1 MIFRKERT
9 FWMKK
14 KTLIALV
21 LLACMLLTA
30 CGSTGGSTDSSS
42 DAAVERS
49 TPEPV
54 EAKADA
60 KDGEDFRNN
69 LAAGLNARLALFN
82 SEEYVNSH
90 EFVDLMTSYINAE
103 LDALGKYEDYVILD
117 KWLDI
122 LAQRYFN
129 ALGSQLAAMEYA
141 DTDGIKY
148 REYFELKGYD
158 ERVMVLAYL
167 KSEYGFDIG
176 ETYAKD
182 FDEMTAEGDTLLE
195 LKELAAQQQPVRILT
210 GSGMSDY
217 TAELV
222 NVTELDLSGSYI
234 SIYPMDEN
242 GEPYDTYGG
251 AAGSWK
257 PGESLDIYFMGT
269 RELMP
274 TTVGLSIEL
283 PNALKTDYMPL
294 SFKEAGADFI
304 LKDAPCEAGDR
315 VKFRFDSVS
324 ADSPLWLDGEASLF
338 IWLEGEKTYDAFFAM
353 LQDYVDHP
361 ENYTQEEAEKYT
373 ADTMPEN
380 LSWFLSF
387 GTYCR
392 GIGLD
397 PDCAADILAN
407 PEDYYDSLS
416 IFFPAANFTVE
427 VYSSSGELVAEK
439 PVFYENYAVGEKLRG
454 TDTEQIHLYGLAPD
468 TYTVVIKES

>member
-1 MIFRKERT
+1 
-9 FWMKK
+9 MKK
-14 KTLIALV
+14 KTLIALI
-21 LLACMLLTA
+21 LFACMLLTA
-30 CGSTGGSTDSSS
+30 CGSTGGSTDSNS
-42 DAAVERS
+42 DTVVESS

-69 LAAGLNARLALFN
+69 LAAGLNARLAL
-82 SEEYVNSH
+82 
-90 EFVDLMTSYINAE
+90 VDSDMLSNADKSVDKNTSYVNAE

-122 LAQRYFN
+122 LAKRYFD
-129 ALGSQLAAMEYA
+129 ALDSKLAAMEYA
-141 DTDGIKY
+141 ETDGLKY
-148 REYFELKGYD
+148 HEYYMLKGYN
-158 ERVMVLAYL
+158 ERVMVLANL
-167 KSEYGFDIG
+167 QADYGFDIG
-176 ETYAKD
+176 ETYASD
-182 FDEMTAEGDTLLE
+182 FEEMTDEGNTLLE

-210 GSGMSDY
+210 GSGMCDY

-269 RELMP
+269 CELMP

-324 ADSPLWLDGEASLF
+324 ADSLLWLDGEASLF

-397 PDCAADILAN
+397 PDCAADILTN

-439 PVFYENYAVGEKLRG
+439 PVFYEKYAVGEKLRG

>member
-14 KTLIALV
+14 KTLIALI

-42 DAAVERS
+42 DTVVESS

-129 ALGSQLAAMEYA
+129 ALDSQLAAMEYA

-167 KSEYGFDIG
+167 KLEYGFDIG

-210 GSGMSDY
+210 GSGMCDY

-222 NVTELDLSGSYI
+222 NVTEFDLSGSYI

-324 ADSPLWLDGEASLF
+324 ADSPLWLDGEASLV

-454 TDTEQIHLYGLAPD
+454 TDTKQIHLYGLAPD

>member
-1 MIFRKERT
+1 
-9 FWMKK
+9 MKK
-14 KTLIALV
+14 KTLIALI

-30 CGSTGGSTDSSS
+30 CGSTGGSTDSNS
-42 DAAVERS
+42 DAVVESS

-69 LAAGLNARLALFN
+69 LAAGLNARLAL
-82 SEEYVNSH
+82 
-90 EFVDLMTSYINAE
+90 VDSNMLSNADKSVDKNTSYVNAE

-122 LAQRYFN
+122 LAKRYFD
-129 ALGSQLAAMEYA
+129 ALDSQLAAMEYA
-141 DTDGIKY
+141 ETDGLKY
-148 REYFELKGYD
+148 HEYYMLKGYN
-158 ERVMVLAYL
+158 ERVMVLANL
-167 KSEYGFDIG
+167 QADYGFDIG
-176 ETYAKD
+176 ETYASD
-182 FDEMTAEGDTLLE
+182 FEEMTDEGNTLLE

-210 GSGMSDY
+210 GSGMCDY
-217 TAELV
+217 IAELV

-251 AAGSWK
+251 EAGSWK

-304 LKDAPCEAGDR
+304 LKNAPCEAGDR

-416 IFFPAANFTVE
+416 IFFAAANFTVE

-454 TDTEQIHLYGLAPD
+454 TDIERIHLSGLAPD

>member
-1 MIFRKERT
+1 MIFRKEMT

-14 KTLIALV
+14 KTLIALI

-30 CGSTGGSTDSSS
+30 CGSTGGSTDSNS
-42 DAAVERS
+42 DTVVESS

-90 EFVDLMTSYINAE
+90 EFVDLMTGYINAE

-129 ALGSQLAAMEYA
+129 ALDSQLAAMEYA

-251 AAGSWK
+251 EAGSWK

-338 IWLEGEKTYDAFFAM
+338 IWLEGKKTYDAFFAM
-353 LQDYVDHP
+353 IQDYVDHP

-380 LSWFLSF
+380 LSRFLSF

-397 PDCAADILAN
+397 PDCAADILTN
-407 PEDYYDSLS
+407 PEDYYDSLY

-454 TDTEQIHLYGLAPD
+454 TDIERIHLSGLAPD

>member
-1 MIFRKERT
+1 
-9 FWMKK
+9 MKK
-14 KTLIALV
+14 KTLIALI

-30 CGSTGGSTDSSS
+30 CGSTGGSTDSNS
-42 DAAVERS
+42 DTVVESS

-129 ALGSQLAAMEYA
+129 ALDSQLAAMEYA

-158 ERVMVLAYL
+158 ERVMVLANL
-167 KSEYGFDIG
+167 QADYGFDIG
-176 ETYAKD
+176 ETYASD
-182 FDEMTAEGDTLLE
+182 FEEMTDEGDTLLE

-210 GSGMSDY
+210 GSGMCDY

-397 PDCAADILAN
+397 PDCAADILTN

>member
-1 MIFRKERT
+1 
-9 FWMKK
+9 MKK
-14 KTLIALV
+14 KTLIALI

-42 DAAVERS
+42 DTVVESS

-69 LAAGLNARLALFN
+69 LAAGLNARLAL
-82 SEEYVNSH
+82 
-90 EFVDLMTSYINAE
+90 VDSDMLSNADKSVDKNTSYVNAE

-129 ALGSQLAAMEYA
+129 ALDSQLAAMEYA
-141 DTDGIKY
+141 ETDGLKY
-148 REYFELKGYD
+148 HEYYMLKGYN
-158 ERVMVLAYL
+158 ERVMVLANL
-167 KSEYGFDIG
+167 QADYGFDIG
-176 ETYAKD
+176 ETYASD
-182 FDEMTAEGDTLLE
+182 FEEMTDEGNTLLE

-210 GSGMSDY
+210 GSGMCDY

-251 AAGSWK
+251 EAGSWK

-274 TTVGLSIEL
+274 TTAGLSIEL

-380 LSWFLSF
+380 LSRFLSF

-397 PDCAADILAN
+397 PDCAADILTN
-407 PEDYYDSLS
+407 PEDYYDSLY

-454 TDTEQIHLYGLAPD
+454 TDIEQIHLYGLAPD

>member
-1 MIFRKERT
+1 MIFRKEKT

-14 KTLIALV
+14 KTLIALI

-30 CGSTGGSTDSSS
+30 CGSTGGSTDSNS
-42 DAAVERS
+42 DTVVESS

-69 LAAGLNARLALFN
+69 LAAGLNARLTLFN

-129 ALGSQLAAMEYA
+129 ALDSQLAAMEYA

-210 GSGMSDY
+210 GSGMCDY

>member
-1 MIFRKERT
+1 
-9 FWMKK
+9 MKK

-42 DAAVERS
+42 DTVVESS

-69 LAAGLNARLALFN
+69 LAAGLNARLAL
-82 SEEYVNSH
+82 
-90 EFVDLMTSYINAE
+90 VDSDMLSNADKSVDKNTSYVNAE

-122 LAQRYFN
+122 LAKRYFD
-129 ALGSQLAAMEYA
+129 ALDSQLAAMEYA
-141 DTDGIKY
+141 ETDGLKY
-148 REYFELKGYD
+148 HEYYMLKGYN

-210 GSGMSDY
+210 GSGMCDY

-294 SFKEAGADFI
+294 SFEEGGIDFV
-304 LKDAPCEAGDR
+304 LKDAPCELGSKM
-315 VKFRFDSVS
+315 KFRFDSISTGAVEWIAGK
-324 ADSPLWLDGEASLF
+324 ADVK
-338 IWLEGEKTYDAFFAM
+338 IWPEGEKLDYDPIS
-353 LQDYVDHP
+353 LYDL
-361 ENYTQEEAEKYT
+361 E
-373 ADTMPEN
+373 
-380 LSWFLSF
+380 
-387 GTYCR
+387 
-392 GIGLD
+392 
-397 PDCAADILAN
+397 PD
-407 PEDYYDSLS
+407 
-416 IFFPAANFTVE
+416 V
-427 VYSSSGELVAEK
+427 
-439 PVFYENYAVGEKLRG
+439 
-454 TDTEQIHLYGLAPD
+454 
-468 TYTVVIKES
+468 YTVVIEKS

>member
-1 MIFRKERT
+1 
-9 FWMKK
+9 MKK
-14 KTLIALV
+14 KTLIALI

-42 DAAVERS
+42 DTVVESS

-90 EFVDLMTSYINAE
+90 EFVGLMTSYVNAE

-129 ALGSQLAAMEYA
+129 ALDSQLAAMEYA

-158 ERVMVLAYL
+158 ERVMVLANL
-167 KSEYGFDIG
+167 QADYGFDIG
-176 ETYAKD
+176 ETYASD
-182 FDEMTAEGDTLLE
+182 FEEMTDEGNTLLE

-210 GSGMSDY
+210 GSGMCDY

-397 PDCAADILAN
+397 PDCAADILTN

-416 IFFPAANFTVE
+416 IFFAAANFTVE

>member
-1 MIFRKERT
+1 
-9 FWMKK
+9 MKK
-14 KTLIALV
+14 KTLIALI

-42 DAAVERS
+42 DTVVESS

-69 LAAGLNARLALFN
+69 LAAGLNARLAL
-82 SEEYVNSH
+82 
-90 EFVDLMTSYINAE
+90 VDSDMLSNADKSVDKNTSYVNAE

-122 LAQRYFN
+122 LAKRYFD
-129 ALGSQLAAMEYA
+129 ALDSQLAAMEYA
-141 DTDGIKY
+141 ETDGLKY
-148 REYFELKGYD
+148 HEYYMLKGYN
-158 ERVMVLAYL
+158 ERVMVLANL
-167 KSEYGFDIG
+167 QADYGFDIG
-176 ETYAKD
+176 ETYASD
-182 FDEMTAEGDTLLE
+182 FEEMTDEGNTLLE

-251 AAGSWK
+251 EAGSWK

-380 LSWFLSF
+380 LSRFLSF

-397 PDCAADILAN
+397 PDCAADILTN

-454 TDTEQIHLYGLAPD
+454 TDTEQIYLSGLAPD

>member
-1 MIFRKERT
+1 
-9 FWMKK
+9 MKR

-42 DAAVERS
+42 DTVVESS

-69 LAAGLNARLALFN
+69 LAAGLNARLAL
-82 SEEYVNSH
+82 
-90 EFVDLMTSYINAE
+90 VDSDMLSNADKSVDKNTSYVNAE

-122 LAQRYFN
+122 LAKRYFD
-129 ALGSQLAAMEYA
+129 ALDSQLAAMEYA
-141 DTDGIKY
+141 ETDGLKY
-148 REYFELKGYD
+148 HEYYMLKGYN
-158 ERVMVLAYL
+158 ERVMVLANL
-167 KSEYGFDIG
+167 QADYGFDIG
-176 ETYAKD
+176 ETYASD
-182 FDEMTAEGDTLLE
+182 FEEMTDEGNTLLE

-210 GSGMSDY
+210 GSGMCDY

-222 NVTELDLSGSYI
+222 NVTEIDLSGSYI

-392 GIGLD
+392 GSGLD
-397 PDCAADILAN
+397 PDCAADVLAN

>member
-1 MIFRKERT
+1 
-9 FWMKK
+9 MKK
-14 KTLIALV
+14 KTLIALI

-30 CGSTGGSTDSSS
+30 CGSTGSSS
-42 DAAVERS
+42 DGSNAAVESS

-90 EFVDLMTSYINAE
+90 EFVDLMTSYVNAE

-129 ALGSQLAAMEYA
+129 ALDSQLAAMEYA
-141 DTDGIKY
+141 DTDNIKY

-158 ERVMVLAYL
+158 ERVMVLAHL
-167 KSEYGFDIG
+167 KSVYGFDIG

-210 GSGMSDY
+210 GSGMCDY

-251 AAGSWK
+251 EAGSWK

-294 SFKEAGADFI
+294 SFKEARADFI

-324 ADSPLWLDGEASLF
+324 ADSPLWLDGKASLF

-373 ADTMPEN
+373 TDTMPEN
-380 LSWFLSF
+380 LSWFLTF

-392 GIGLD
+392 SIGLD
-397 PDCAADILAN
+397 PDCAADILVN
-407 PEDYYDSLS
+407 PEDYYDSLY
-416 IFFPAANFTVE
+416 IFFAAANFTVE

-454 TDTEQIHLYGLAPD
+454 TDIERIHLSGLAPD
-468 TYTVVIKES
+468 TYTIVIK

>member
-1 MIFRKERT
+1 MIFRKEKT

-14 KTLIALV
+14 KTLIALI

-30 CGSTGGSTDSSS
+30 CGSTGGSTDSNS
-42 DAAVERS
+42 DTVVESS

-69 LAAGLNARLALFN
+69 LAAGLNARLTLFN

-129 ALGSQLAAMEYA
+129 ALDSQLAAMEYA

-210 GSGMSDY
+210 GSGMCDY

-251 AAGSWK
+251 EAGSWK

-338 IWLEGEKTYDAFFAM
+338 IWLEGEETYDAFFAM

-416 IFFPAANFTVE
+416 IFFAAANFTVE

>member
-1 MIFRKERT
+1 
-9 FWMKK
+9 MKK
-14 KTLIALV
+14 KTLIALI

-30 CGSTGGSTDSSS
+30 CGSTGGSTGSSS
-42 DAAVERS
+42 DTAVESS

-54 EAKADA
+54 EAKANA

-69 LAAGLNARLALFN
+69 LAAGLNARLAL
-82 SEEYVNSH
+82 
-90 EFVDLMTSYINAE
+90 VDSDMLSNADKSVDKNTSYINAE

-122 LAQRYFN
+122 LAKRYFD
-129 ALGSQLAAMEYA
+129 ALDSQLAAIEYA
-141 DTDGIKY
+141 ETDGLKY
-148 REYFELKGYD
+148 HEYYMLKGYN
-158 ERVMVLAYL
+158 ERVMVLANL
-167 KSEYGFDIG
+167 QADYGFDIG
-176 ETYAKD
+176 ETYASD
-182 FDEMTAEGDTLLE
+182 FEEMTDEGNTLLE

-257 PGESLDIYFMGT
+257 PGERLDIYFMGT

-397 PDCAADILAN
+397 PDCAADILSN
-407 PEDYYDSLS
+407 PEDYYDSLY

-454 TDTEQIHLYGLAPD
+454 TDIERIHLSGLAPD

>member
-1 MIFRKERT
+1 
-9 FWMKK
+9 MKK
-14 KTLIALV
+14 KTLIALI

-42 DAAVERS
+42 DTVVESS

-69 LAAGLNARLALFN
+69 LAAGLNARLAL
-82 SEEYVNSH
+82 
-90 EFVDLMTSYINAE
+90 VDSDMLSNADKSVDKNTSYVNAE

-122 LAQRYFN
+122 LAKRYFD
-129 ALGSQLAAMEYA
+129 ALDSQLAAMEYA
-141 DTDGIKY
+141 ETDGLKY
-148 REYFELKGYD
+148 HEYYMLKGYN
-158 ERVMVLAYL
+158 ERVMVLANL
-167 KSEYGFDIG
+167 QADYGFDIG
-176 ETYAKD
+176 ETYASD
-182 FDEMTAEGDTLLE
+182 FEEMTDEGNTLLE

-210 GSGMSDY
+210 GSGMCDY

-397 PDCAADILAN
+397 PDCAADILTN

-416 IFFPAANFTVE
+416 IFFAAANFTVE

>member
-9 FWMKK
+9 FWMKR

-42 DAAVERS
+42 DTVVESS

-69 LAAGLNARLALFN
+69 LAAGLNARLAL
-82 SEEYVNSH
+82 
-90 EFVDLMTSYINAE
+90 VDSDMLSNADKSVDKNTSYVNAE
-103 LDALGKYEDYVILD
+103 LDALGKYE
-117 KWLDI
+117 
-122 LAQRYFN
+122 
-129 ALGSQLAAMEYA
+129 
-141 DTDGIKY
+141 
-148 REYFELKGYD
+148 
-158 ERVMVLAYL
+158 
-167 KSEYGFDIG
+167 
-176 ETYAKD
+176 
-182 FDEMTAEGDTLLE
+182 
-195 LKELAAQQQPVRILT
+195 
-210 GSGMSDY
+210 
-217 TAELV
+217 
-222 NVTELDLSGSYI
+222 
-234 SIYPMDEN
+234 
-242 GEPYDTYGG
+242 
-251 AAGSWK
+251 
-257 PGESLDIYFMGT
+257 
-269 RELMP
+269 
-274 TTVGLSIEL
+274 
-283 PNALKTDYMPL
+283 
-294 SFKEAGADFI
+294 
-304 LKDAPCEAGDR
+304 
-315 VKFRFDSVS
+315 
-324 ADSPLWLDGEASLF
+324 
-338 IWLEGEKTYDAFFAM
+338 
-353 LQDYVDHP
+353 DYVDHP

-397 PDCAADILAN
+397 PDCAADILTN

-454 TDTEQIHLYGLAPD
+454 TDTEQIHLYLSL
-468 TYTVVIKES
+468 IHI

>member
-42 DAAVERS
+42 DTVVESS

-60 KDGEDFRNN
+60 KDGEEFRNN
-69 LAAGLNARLALFN
+69 LAAGLNARLAL
-82 SEEYVNSH
+82 
-90 EFVDLMTSYINAE
+90 VDSDMLSNADKSVDKNTSYVNAE

-129 ALGSQLAAMEYA
+129 ALDSQLAAMEYA

-210 GSGMSDY
+210 GSGMCDY

-324 ADSPLWLDGEASLF
+324 SDSPLWLDGEASLF

-416 IFFPAANFTVE
+416 IFFAAANFTVE

-454 TDTEQIHLYGLAPD
+454 TDTERIHLSGLAPD

>member
-1 MIFRKERT
+1 MIFRKEKT

-14 KTLIALV
+14 KTLIALI

-30 CGSTGGSTDSSS
+30 CGSTGGSTDSNS
-42 DAAVERS
+42 DTVVESS

-90 EFVDLMTSYINAE
+90 EFVDLMTSYVNAE

-129 ALGSQLAAMEYA
+129 ALDSQLAAMEYA

-210 GSGMSDY
+210 GSGMCDY

-242 GEPYDTYGG
+242 GEPYDTYGSE
-251 AAGSWK
+251 AGSWK

-392 GIGLD
+392 GSGLD

>member
-1 MIFRKERT
+1 
-9 FWMKK
+9 MKK
-14 KTLIALV
+14 KTLIALI

-42 DAAVERS
+42 DTVVESS

-69 LAAGLNARLALFN
+69 LAAGLNARLAL
-82 SEEYVNSH
+82 
-90 EFVDLMTSYINAE
+90 VDSDMLSNADKSVDKNTSYVNAE

-122 LAQRYFN
+122 LAKRYFD
-129 ALGSQLAAMEYA
+129 ALDSQLAAMEYA
-141 DTDGIKY
+141 ETDGLKY
-148 REYFELKGYD
+148 HEYYMLKGYN
-158 ERVMVLAYL
+158 ERVMVLANL
-167 KSEYGFDIG
+167 QADYGFDIG
-176 ETYAKD
+176 ETYASD
-182 FDEMTAEGDTLLE
+182 FEEMTDEGNTLLE

-210 GSGMSDY
+210 GSGMCDY

-380 LSWFLSF
+380 LSCFLSF

-416 IFFPAANFTVE
+416 IFFPAANLTVE

>member
-1 MIFRKERT
+1 MIFRKEKT

-14 KTLIALV
+14 KTLIALI

-30 CGSTGGSTDSSS
+30 CGSTGGSTDSNS
-42 DAAVERS
+42 DTVVESS

-90 EFVDLMTSYINAE
+90 EFVDLMTSYVNAE

-129 ALGSQLAAMEYA
+129 ALDSQLAAMEYA

-210 GSGMSDY
+210 GSGMCDY

-242 GEPYDTYGG
+242 GEPYDTYGSE
-251 AAGSWK
+251 AGSWK
-257 PGESLDIYFMGT
+257 PGEGLDIYFMGT

-392 GIGLD
+392 GSGLD

>member
-14 KTLIALV
+14 KTLIALI

-30 CGSTGGSTDSSS
+30 CGSTGSSS
-42 DAAVERS
+42 DGSNAAVESS

-90 EFVDLMTSYINAE
+90 EFVDLMTSYVNAE

-129 ALGSQLAAMEYA
+129 ALDSQLAAMEYA
-141 DTDGIKY
+141 DTDNIKY

-158 ERVMVLAYL
+158 ERVMVLAHL
-167 KSEYGFDIG
+167 KSVYGFDIG

-210 GSGMSDY
+210 GSGMCDY

-251 AAGSWK
+251 EAGSWK

-294 SFKEAGADFI
+294 SFKEARADFI

-324 ADSPLWLDGEASLF
+324 ADSPLWLDGKASLF

-373 ADTMPEN
+373 TDTMPEN
-380 LSWFLSF
+380 LSWFLTF

-392 GIGLD
+392 SIGLD
-397 PDCAADILAN
+397 PDCAADILVN
-407 PEDYYDSLS
+407 PEDYYDSLY
-416 IFFPAANFTVE
+416 IFFAAANFTVE

-454 TDTEQIHLYGLAPD
+454 TDIERIHLSGLAPD
-468 TYTVVIKES
+468 TYTIVIK

>member
-1 MIFRKERT
+1 MIFRKEKT

-30 CGSTGGSTDSSS
+30 CGSNGGSTDSSS
-42 DAAVERS
+42 DTVVESS

-69 LAAGLNARLALFN
+69 LAAGLNARLAL
-82 SEEYVNSH
+82 
-90 EFVDLMTSYINAE
+90 VDSDMLSNADKSVDKNTSYVNAE

-122 LAQRYFN
+122 LAKRYFD
-129 ALGSQLAAMEYA
+129 ALDSQLAAMEYA
-141 DTDGIKY
+141 ETDGLKY
-148 REYFELKGYD
+148 HEYYMLKGYN

-210 GSGMSDY
+210 GSGMCDY

-304 LKDAPCEAGDR
+304 LKDAPCEVGDR

-373 ADTMPEN
+373 ADTMPES

-416 IFFPAANFTVE
+416 IFFAAANFTVE

>member
-1 MIFRKERT
+1 
-9 FWMKK
+9 MKK
-14 KTLIALV
+14 KTLFALI

-30 CGSTGGSTDSSS
+30 CGSTGGSTDSNS
-42 DAAVERS
+42 DTVVESS

-69 LAAGLNARLALFN
+69 LAAGLNARLAL
-82 SEEYVNSH
+82 
-90 EFVDLMTSYINAE
+90 VDSDMLSNADKSVDKNTSYVNAE

-122 LAQRYFN
+122 LAKRYFD
-129 ALGSQLAAMEYA
+129 ALDSQLAAMEYA

-158 ERVMVLAYL
+158 ERVMVLANL
-167 KSEYGFDIG
+167 QADYGFDIG
-176 ETYAKD
+176 ETYASD
-182 FDEMTAEGDTLLE
+182 FEEMTDEGNTLLE

-210 GSGMSDY
+210 GSGMCDY

-397 PDCAADILAN
+397 PDCAADILTN

-416 IFFPAANFTVE
+416 IFFVAANFTVE

-468 TYTVVIKES
+468 TYTIVIKES

>member
-1 MIFRKERT
+1 
-9 FWMKK
+9 MKK
-14 KTLIALV
+14 KTLIALI

-30 CGSTGGSTDSSS
+30 CGSTGGNTGSSSAGS
-42 DAAVERS
+42 DAAVESS

-69 LAAGLNARLALFN
+69 LAAGLNARLAL
-82 SEEYVNSH
+82 
-90 EFVDLMTSYINAE
+90 VDSDMLSNADKSVDKNTSYVNAE
-103 LDALGKYEDYVILD
+103 LDALDKYEDYVILD

-122 LAQRYFN
+122 LAKRYFD
-129 ALGSQLAAMEYA
+129 ALDSQLAAMEYA
-141 DTDGIKY
+141 ETDGLKY
-148 REYFELKGYD
+148 HEYYMLKGYN
-158 ERVMVLAYL
+158 ERVMVLANL
-167 KSEYGFDIG
+167 QADYGFDIG
-176 ETYAKD
+176 ETYASD
-182 FDEMTAEGDTLLE
+182 FEEMTDEGNTLLE

-217 TAELV
+217 IAELV

-251 AAGSWK
+251 EAGSWK

-373 ADTMPEN
+373 ADTLPEN
-380 LSWFLSF
+380 LSRFLSF

-397 PDCAADILAN
+397 PDCAADILSN
-407 PEDYYDSLS
+407 PEDYYDSLY

-427 VYSSSGELVAEK
+427 VYSSSGELIAEK

-454 TDTEQIHLYGLAPD
+454 TDIEQIHLYGLAPD

>member
-1 MIFRKERT
+1 MIFRKEMT

-14 KTLIALV
+14 KTLIALI

-42 DAAVERS
+42 DTVVESS

-90 EFVDLMTSYINAE
+90 EFVDLMTSYVNAE

-129 ALGSQLAAMEYA
+129 ALDSQLAAMEYA
-141 DTDGIKY
+141 DTNGIKY

-251 AAGSWK
+251 EAGSWK

-361 ENYTQEEAEKYT
+361 ENYTQEEAEEYT

-380 LSWFLSF
+380 LSRFLSF

-407 PEDYYDSLS
+407 QEDYYDSLS

-427 VYSSSGELVAEK
+427 VYSSSGELIAEK

-454 TDTEQIHLYGLAPD
+454 TDTEQIYLSGLAPD

>member
-1 MIFRKERT
+1 
-9 FWMKK
+9 MKK
-14 KTLIALV
+14 KTLIALI

-30 CGSTGGSTDSSS
+30 CGSTGGSTDSNS
-42 DAAVERS
+42 DTVVESS

-117 KWLDI
+117 KCLDI
-122 LAQRYFN
+122 LAQRYFS
-129 ALGSQLAAMEYA
+129 ALDSQLAAMEYA
-141 DTDGIKY
+141 DTDGLKY
-148 REYFELKGYD
+148 HEYYMLKGYN
-158 ERVMVLAYL
+158 ERVMVLANL
-167 KSEYGFDIG
+167 QADYGFDIG
-176 ETYAKD
+176 ETYASD
-182 FDEMTAEGDTLLE
+182 FEEMTDEGNTLLE

-210 GSGMSDY
+210 GSGMCDY

-397 PDCAADILAN
+397 PDCAADILTN